1 LKREKDQRDNGS
13 DFSKAVEAIGIDVST
28 GYKRVKR
35 RNKGGY
41 EALLTSKKR
50 KTT

>member
-1 LKREKDQRDNGS
+1 LKREKDQRVNGS

-35 RNKGGY
+35 REQGGI
-41 EALLTSKKR
+41 
-50 KTT
+50 